1 MDSLRLIHSRQEI
14 SLNFVSLLKLYVIG
28 NYLSL
33 AGHWSRCRH
42 SFLSRGAALALFFV
56 MCENLSI
63 KSIGTDRMANDLTK
77 REKKYLILDKSLHT
91 LEYDHFTE
99 VDMHE
104 SIKLS

>member
-1 MDSLRLIHSRQEI
+1 M
-14 SLNFVSLLKLYVIG
+14 
-28 NYLSL
+28 SL

-42 SFLSRGAALALFFV
+42 SFLSRRTLEPLLAPFFV